1 MTRLA
6 LGNPIAIL
14 MVCIA
19 VMVFAAVTTPFPFG
33 RKTVGRVFI
42 FSRSTL
48 SLMPSSRVS
57 SIVLPSASNP

>member
-19 VMVFAAVTTPFPFG
+19 VMVFAAVTTP
-33 RKTVGRVFI
+33 RMSK
-42 FSRSTL
+42 
-48 SLMPSSRVS
+48 
-57 SIVLPSASNP
+57 A